1 MYLVMKDVPFECF
14 QKNTILS
21 IMMLCQGT
29 TVGKMEH
36 SHTDSSV
43 LATQGLLSESKKDE
57 RGNQERDSISLSSE
71 EHCLFLCSVVLMTAD
86 IGRETLKQVFILL

>member
-14 QKNTILS
+14 HKNTILS

-36 SHTDSSV
+36 SHTDSSA
-43 LATQGLLSESKKDE
+43 LATQGLLSDSKKDE

-71 EHCLFLCSVVLMTAD
+71 EHSVCFCAVW
-86 IGRETLKQVFILL
+86 F